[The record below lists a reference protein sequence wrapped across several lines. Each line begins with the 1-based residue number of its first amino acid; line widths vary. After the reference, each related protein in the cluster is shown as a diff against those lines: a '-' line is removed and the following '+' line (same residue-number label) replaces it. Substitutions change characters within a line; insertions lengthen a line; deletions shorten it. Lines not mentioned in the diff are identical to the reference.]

1 MLSRLRRKATREE
14 LDPTCASFRG
24 VIDVIVLADPADPSL
39 ARLEAARD
47 VAHFVVG
54 QDALALVRQAPEAE
68 VLLYCS
74 GGRGPFEMA
83 YHRMPRL
90 RWVHSR
96 WAGLDGLMFPALT
109 LNDAVPLTNSK
120 GVFSRAL
127 AEFAIGAILYFAK
140 DFSRMHRQQAERR
153 WEPFLVEEVHRMTLG
168 ILGFGD
174 IGCAIAQRAKALGM
188 QVLPMRRVES
198 WAGTIPRCDYIALA
212 LPLTDAT
219 RGLFGAAEIAA
230 MKPSAVLINVG
241 RGQTVDEPALVAAL
255 LAGRIRG
262 AGLDVFASE
271 PLPAESPLWGLDN
284 VLLSPH
290 TADRTTI
297 WLDEA
302 MDLFLENLRRFGAGE
317 PLLNV
322 VSDKRRGY

>member
-1 MLSRLRRKATREE
+1 VT
-14 LDPTCASFRG
+14 
-24 VIDVIVLADPADPSL
+24 DVIVIGDPGDPSL

-47 VAHFVVG
+47 VARFVVG

-68 VLLYCS
+68 VLLYCH

-109 LNDAVPLTNSK
+109 LNDDVPLTNSK

-140 DFSRMHRQQAERR
+140 DFARMRRQQAARR
-153 WEPFLVEEVHRMTLG
+153 WEPFLVEEVHRLSLG

-174 IGCAIAQRAKALGM
+174 IGHAIAQRAEALGM
-188 QVLPMRRVES
+188 QVLPMRRGERHLEQV
-198 WAGTIPRCDYIALA
+198 ARCDYVALA

-230 MKPSAVLINVG
+230 LKPNAVLINVG
-241 RGQTVDEPALVAAL
+241 RGPTVDEPALVAAL
-255 LAGRIRG
+255 QAGRVRG
-262 AGLDVFASE
+262 AALDVFAVE
-271 PLPAESPLWGLDN
+271 PLPAESALWGLDN

-302 MDLFLENLRRFGAGE
+302 MELFLENLRRFGAGE

-322 VSDKRRGY
+322 VADKRRGY

>member
-1 MLSRLRRKATREE
+1 MT
-14 LDPTCASFRG
+14 
-24 VIDVIVLADPADPSL
+24 DVIVIGHPADPSL
-39 ARLEAARD
+39 ARLEAAREL
-47 VAHFVVG
+47 ARFVVG
-54 QDALALVRQAPEAE
+54 QDALTLVRQAPEAE
-68 VLLYCS
+68 VLLYCH

-90 RWVHSR
+90 RWVHIR
-96 WAGLDGLMFPALT
+96 WAGLDGLMFPALVES
-109 LNDAVPLTNSK
+109 DAIPLTNSK
-120 GVFSRAL
+120 GIFSRAL
-127 AEFAIGAILYFAK
+127 AEFAVGAILYFAK
-140 DFSRMHRQQAERR
+140 DFSRMRRQQAARR
-153 WEPFLVEEVHRMTLG
+153 WEPFLVEEVHRQILG

-174 IGCAIAQRAKALGM
+174 IGRAVAQRAEALGM
-188 QVLPMRRVES
+188 RVLPMRRGEPHLDAIARS
-198 WAGTIPRCDYIALA
+198 DYIAIG

-219 RGLFGAAEIAA
+219 RGIFGAAEIAA

-255 LAGRIRG
+255 QAGRIRG
-262 AGLDVFASE
+262 AGLDVFTVE
-271 PLPAESPLWGLDN
+271 PLPPESPLWGLDN

-302 MDLFLENLRRFGAGE
+302 MDLFLENLRRFRASE

-322 VSDKRRGY
+322 VADKRRGY